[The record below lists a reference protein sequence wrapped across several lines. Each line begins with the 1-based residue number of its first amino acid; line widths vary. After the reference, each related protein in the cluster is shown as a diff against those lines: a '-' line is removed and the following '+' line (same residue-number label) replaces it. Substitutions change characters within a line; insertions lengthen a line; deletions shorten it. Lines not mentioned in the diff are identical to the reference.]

1 MSASSS
7 LVTHLP
13 EMTMTT
19 SVYSISQIT
28 IQTAISHFMLAAKEL
43 RWGFNYSIG
52 TDRTLSQ

>member
-28 IQTAISHFMLAAKEL
+28 IQTAISHFMLAAKEH